1 MMSQKVQFTDMPH
14 TAQARPWRF
23 MLIGGIG
30 VGKTTLIRA
39 LEEKDTR
46 QIRKTQMIDYSG
58 WGIDIPG
65 EFVEM
70 GHLRRNLTATS
81 FDAQLLVAVQD
92 ATRTDVHFPPHYFLM
107 FPQPTIGVITKI
119 DASEANIEQATTL
132 LRQAGV
138 TGEIYSVSAFTGLGI
153 SELRAYLLN
162 HHN

>member
-1 MMSQKVQFTDMPH
+1 MSQKVQFTGIPH
-14 TAQARPWRF
+14 TTQARPWRF
-23 MLIGGIG
+23 MLIGGTG
-30 VGKTTLIRA
+30 AGKTTLIRA
-39 LEEKDTR
+39 LEDKDPR

-70 GHLRRNLTATS
+70 GRLRRNLTVTS

-92 ATRTDVHFPPHYFLM
+92 ATRSDVHFPPNYFLM
-107 FPQPTIGVITKI
+107 FPQPTIGVITKL
-119 DASEANIEQATTL
+119 DAPAASIEQATTL

-138 TGEIYSVSAFTGLGI
+138 TGEFFSVSAFTGLGI

-162 HHN
+162 QPT